1 MDGMGHIP
9 RVWFSLTKSKVRDAI
24 QERFQVNDV
33 SEFLKELAGRH
44 PFETKHKSWNRLS
57 IFRPRSAPNSFW
69 ELGRLDPCSYFFE
82 KKRLPGK
89 LRQDVVEW
97 DDESFC
103 SGQRA
108 KSTKS
113 FNKIQRVLLFFCCF
127 WTLNLCF
134 SNDFRRNFYL
144 AGSSQVGPW
153 LHLFVQGWWG
163 WEWAKGLGKKCY
175 VFFDISGVISWC
187 LGFFTRKIGEMIQ
200 FDEHGFSKMGAS
212 TTKYLLFFWG
222 GGVRVENGLR
232 LIFWST

>member
-1 MDGMGHIP
+1 MVWDIYQGSDFLWQNLRYAMPSKNVSKSTMCRSSWRNWQVDIHLKQNTKVETGCQFSGRGVLQTHFESWGVWIHAHI
-9 RVWFSLTKSKVRDAI
+9 
-24 QERFQVNDV
+24 
-33 SEFLKELAGRH
+33 FLK
-44 PFETKHKSWNRLS
+44 
-57 IFRPRSAPNSFW
+57 
-69 ELGRLDPCSYFFE
+69 

-212 TTKYLLFFWG
+212 TTKCLLFFWG